1 MNSSKEKG
9 DMDCILTHKKPNEFL
24 VRSLSGFFAMLI
36 AVATILQG
44 SPYLEILG
52 SLLLVGLMKEWLR
65 LNSCSLFHPF
75 SIFIIGFT
83 ILTFYQPSLT
93 TISIGASVVGSCF
106 FLLSTLMNKQ
116 KIFPTFILII
126 GSLYIC
132 SAVLVLLYLFNQ
144 GLSQRLLFIWV
155 LGIIWF
161 TDSGAYF
168 IGKCIGGPKLAP
180 RISPKKTWSGFI
192 GGTIVSVIASV
203 LLAPYFSIHDTL
215 KMNIALY
222 VFILSISAHFGD
234 LLESVVKRY
243 FGVKDAGSLIP
254 GHGGLLDRLDS
265 LLSVSLAIG
274 LIAWLTQ

>member
-1 MNSSKEKG
+1 
-9 DMDCILTHKKPNEFL
+9 MDCILTHKKPNEFL

-52 SLLLVGLMKEWLR
+52 SLLLIGLMKEWLR
-65 LNSCSLFHPF
+65 LNSFSLFHPF
-75 SIFIIGFT
+75 SVSIIGFT
-83 ILTFYQPSLT
+83 ILTFYQPSLA
-93 TISIGASVVGSCF
+93 TISIGASVIASCF
-106 FLLSTLMNKQ
+106 YILSTFMNKQ
-116 KIFPTFILII
+116 KIFPAFILTI
-126 GSLYIC
+126 GSIYIC
-132 SAVLVLLYLFNQ
+132 SAVLILLQLFNQ
-144 GLSQRLLFIWV
+144 NLSQRLLFIWV
-155 LGIIWF
+155 LGIIWL

-168 IGKCIGGPKLAP
+168 IGKCIGGPKLSP

-192 GGTIVSVIASV
+192 GGTIVSVSASV
-203 LLAPYFSIHDTL
+203 FLARHFSIHETL

-222 VFILSISAHFGD
+222 VFILSIAAHLGD
-234 LLESVVKRY
+234 LLESIVKRY